1 MNNLSDKSFIE
12 LRLWVISH
20 EDDIR
25 HSIND
30 FGELKEVL
38 DELYGARRNETIKN
52 VLTLPQ

>member
-12 LRLWVISH
+12 LRLWVIRH